1 MHDVGYL
8 LFQFVNELCGIVFLV
23 LDVIAGK
30 PENAHIAR
38 NSMASKALDTLC
50 EYDSKHGTNNLELL
64 FVYLTN
70 ERRASDTAQIMH
82 MHRNNVIY
90 RIGKIS
96 EMIGMDLN
104 ESGTRFRLLMAYEIY
119 TPKEQ

>member
-1 MHDVGYL
+1 MPTL
-8 LFQFVNELCGIVFLV
+8 LASRQIAALYRQLAA
-23 LDVIAGK
+23 VIDPK
-30 PENAHIAR
+30 PELHF
-38 NSMASKALDTLC
+38 
-50 EYDSKHGTNNLELL
+50 TNNLELL

-96 EMIGMDLN
+96 DMINMDLN
-104 ESGTRFRLLMAYEIY
+104 ESGVRFRLLMAYEIY
-119 TPKEQ
+119 TPRED